1 MCRYGPTK
9 EKKIKRSTPFKKIPL
24 LIYQIFIDYILYSRH
39 CRKNNERKDVIPA
52 SMVADSLVGE
62 IDAKKK
68 KPRKMY
74 SRLSGDKWYGE
85 KRDRGLGR
93 GSGGWVIKIKIERSG
108 RALLRR

>member
-1 MCRYGPTK
+1 MQVWPYKG
-9 EKKIKRSTPFKKIPL
+9 KKIKRSTPFKKIPL

-68 KPRKMY
+68 K
-74 SRLSGDKWYGE
+74 SQE
-85 KRDRGLGR
+85 KCIVGSVVINGMEKKEIGGLGEVVV
-93 GSGGWVIKIKIERSG
+93 GG
-108 RALLRR
+108 L